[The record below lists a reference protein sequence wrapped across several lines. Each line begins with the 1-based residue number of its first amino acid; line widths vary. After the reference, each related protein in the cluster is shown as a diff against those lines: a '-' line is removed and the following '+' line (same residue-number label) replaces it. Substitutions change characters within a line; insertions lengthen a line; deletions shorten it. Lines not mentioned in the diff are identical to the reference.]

1 MDYSGYL
8 ASGLNTLGLTWST
21 EQLEQLNAYCR
32 EIDLWNPRY
41 NLVRA
46 AGEEFVVRHIM
57 DALAAVP
64 VLQRLLPRG
73 SSMADAGS
81 GNGVPGI
88 PLAVMLPGI
97 RMVLIER
104 SGKRSGFLRNAAA
117 AAGLHPRVSVFE
129 GDLRQ
134 AGFTCDAVTF
144 RAVARLREIYPMLAP
159 LLKKHGV
166 IAAYKGTD
174 RRVAEE
180 ITELTAERPELTVRT
195 ADITNPL
202 MDGYRRQLVLI
213 SG

>member
-8 ASGLNTLGLTWST
+8 ASGLQSLGLTWSS
-21 EQLEQLNAYCR
+21 EQLEQLHAYCR
-32 EIDLWNPRY
+32 EIELWNPRY

-46 AGEEFVVRHIM
+46 AGEEFVLRHVM

-64 VLQRLLPRG
+64 VLQGLLPQGGR
-73 SSMADAGS
+73 MADAGS

-88 PLAVMLPGI
+88 PLAVMLPEVE
-97 RMVLIER
+97 MVLIER

-129 GDLRQ
+129 GDIRK
-134 AGFTCDAVTF
+134 AGFVCDAVTF
-144 RAVARLREIYPMLAP
+144 RAVARLRDIYPLLAP
-159 LLKKHGV
+159 LLKEHGV

-180 ITELTAERPELTVRT
+180 IAELTVESPELAVRT
-195 ADITNPL
+195 ADMVNPL